1 MIRTY
6 TQAGLDELNRR
17 MIEHEKQSDEE
28 IKEQIAE
35 FEMLVEILK
44 ADIEVAA

>member
-1 MIRTY
+1 
-6 TQAGLDELNRR
+6 

-35 FEMLVEILK
+35 YETLVSVLK